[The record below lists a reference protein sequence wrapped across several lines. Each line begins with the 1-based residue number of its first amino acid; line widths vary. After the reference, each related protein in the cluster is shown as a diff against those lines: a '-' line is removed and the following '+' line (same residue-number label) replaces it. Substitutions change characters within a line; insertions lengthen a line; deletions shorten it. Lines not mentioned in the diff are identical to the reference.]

1 MDKQYKRVISPTALF
16 YSYAHEDEWLR
27 NELEKH
33 LRLLSRQGLIS
44 EWHDRQII
52 AGTEWARE
60 IDKHLET
67 ASIILLLVSADFL
80 ASDYCYDIEMERAL
94 ERHERGEAHV
104 IPIIVRPVDWHDAP
118 FAHLHCLP
126 SDGKPITEWDNQDAA
141 FREITRGIRQILE
154 QRAPSA
160 HPTPRASPI
169 DRQNRLRLLKRI
181 RVFWIEGVLEQSL
194 YKAARIEIGLRE
206 QPDAL
211 ANPWRLTIQEA
222 NQAPRLVA
230 ANTPLV
236 EIYDEADGELLIL
249 GEPGAGK
256 TTLLLEL
263 TRDLIARAEQ
273 NDILSMPVVFNL
285 SSWAEKQHPLAR
297 WLIEELE
304 SKYQVPRNLGRA
316 WMAQER
322 ILPLLDGLDEVKQEV
337 RSACIDAVN
346 AYRVQ
351 HQQAPPVVCSR
362 SAEYF
367 TQQQRLTFLRALTI
381 QPLTAQQIDAYLT
394 NAGGQLK
401 AVREAVRTNTVLYD
415 LVTTPLLLNILV
427 LAYQGRSLDDLQRV
441 DSREAQRQLFA
452 TYIQRML
459 KRRSSDP
466 RFPEQQTIQWLSWLA
481 QQMARHGQSTF
492 FIERMQPTWLSG
504 HLARW
509 AYRIIVGLIV
519 VLLYVLVELL
529 LGLSFVMS
537 LGWSDIFYVILLIGL
552 IVGFIVGC
560 ISIFRTEIKPAERV
574 TWSRKKAMRG
584 CGSGLGIG
592 LLITLS
598 LALLTVQSCTVTG
611 TSGTT
616 TLNMS
621 ACSPSDSGFFILL
634 LVYLFLG
641 LFSMLLTWT
650 AFGISGKVLEEN
662 MFMKPNEGIQI
673 SVRNSIRY
681 GIYTMFIVGLTIML
695 SVGLFQMAYDTSSLR
710 PLPAVT
716 LAKLQSW
723 LFTGTPIGLII
734 GVSVGLL
741 VGLSI
746 GGLACIRHVILRLL
760 LWRSMSIP
768 RNYPQ
773 FLDYAAER
781 ILLRKVGGGYIF
793 IHRLL
798 LDYFA
803 SLELSSS
810 EGAFAVSDSR
820 QKPDKKE

>member
-1 MDKQYKRVISPTALF
+1 MDEQQKRQVSPITLF
-16 YSYAHEDEWLR
+16 YSYAHEDELLC

-33 LRLLSRQGLIS
+33 LSLLRRHGLIA
-44 EWHDRQII
+44 EWHDHQIV
-52 AGTEWARE
+52 AGTEWAHE
-60 IDKHLET
+60 IDEHLET
-67 ASIILLLVSADFL
+67 ASIILLLISPDFL

-94 ERHERGEAHV
+94 ERHKRGEAHV

-126 SDGKPITEWDNQDAA
+126 GDGKPITEWDNQDAA
-141 FREITRGIRQILE
+141 FREITQGIRRVLE
-154 QRAPSA
+154 QRATSA
-160 HPTPRASPI
+160 RPTPRVSPT

-181 RVFWIEGVLEQSL
+181 RFFWIEGVLEQSL
-194 YKAARIEIGLRE
+194 YKAARIEVGLRE

-211 ANPWRLTIQEA
+211 TNPWRLTIQEA
-222 NQAPRLVA
+222 NQAPHLVA
-230 ANTPLV
+230 LGTPLV
-236 EIYDEADGELLIL
+236 QIYDEADGELLIL

-273 NDILSMPVVFNL
+273 NDILPIPVVFNL

-322 ILPLLDGLDEVKQEV
+322 ILPLLDGLDEVKQEM

-351 HQQAPPVVCSR
+351 HQQTPPVVCSR

-367 TQQQRLTFLRALTI
+367 TQQQRFTFLRAVMI

-394 NAGGQLK
+394 NAGGQLE
-401 AVREAVRTNTVLYD
+401 AVHEAVRTNTVLHD
-415 LVTTPLLLNILV
+415 LVTTPLLLSILV
-427 LAYQGRSLDDLQRV
+427 LAYQGRSLDDLQRA
-441 DSREAQRQLFA
+441 DPHEAQQQLFA

-466 RFPEQQTIQWLSWLA
+466 RFPEQQTIHWLSWLA

-504 HLARW
+504 HLAHW
-509 AYRIIVGLIV
+509 AHRIIVGLIA

-529 LGLSFVMS
+529 LGLSFVMF
-537 LGWSDIFYVILLIGL
+537 LGWSDIFYVILIIGL
-552 IVGFIVGC
+552 IVGFIVGFN
-560 ISIFRTEIKPAERV
+560 SIFPTEIKPAERV
-574 TWSRKKAMRG
+574 TWSRKKAMGG
-584 CGSGLGIG
+584 CGFGLALG
-592 LLITLS
+592 LLVLFFGVVAPSEVCTLP
-598 LALLTVQSCTVTG
+598 TVTLPSNVR
-611 TSGTT
+611 TVST
-616 TLNMS
+616 
-621 ACSPSDSGFFILL
+621 CSPSDRGFFILL

-641 LFSMLLTWT
+641 LFSTLLTWT
-650 AFGISGKVLEEN
+650 AFGISRNVLEEN
-662 MFMKPNEGIQI
+662 MLVKPNEGIQI
-673 SVRNSIRY
+673 SAHNSIRY
-681 GIYTMFIVGLTIML
+681 GVYTLFIVGLTIML

-716 LAKLQSW
+716 LTKLQSW
-723 LFTGTPIGLII
+723 LSTGAPIGLIT

-741 VGLSI
+741 VGLTT
-746 GGLACIRHVILRLL
+746 
-760 LWRSMSIP
+760 
-768 RNYPQ
+768 
-773 FLDYAAER
+773 AA
-781 ILLRKVGGGYIF
+781 L
-793 IHRLL
+793 
-798 LDYFA
+798 
-803 SLELSSS
+803 
-810 EGAFAVSDSR
+810 
-820 QKPDKKE
+820 P